1 MRVPKTTSRQRWLLP
16 LILIALVL
24 PLAML
29 TPRWPGDPQVA
40 RAIQGLGIPSAPAAW
55 ITSLAGRPI
64 VFGVLGLGLVLAT
77 WRGRLR
83 GFVVS
88 ALLIAIWWYAG
99 EPLKHVVSR
108 PRPTADL
115 VQVVRPSSGFSFP
128 STFACFLT
136 RAADLIRM
144 AGLSNARNQ
153 LNVKL
158 TGSHSGVS
166 IGEDGPSQMALED
179 LGMMRAVP
187 NCTVLYPSD
196 AVSTERLVVEMA
208 KKSGLAYMRTSR
220 PKTEI
225 SLAMKRRMEVSRCSP
240 SMHWNVCC
248 GMSPGSAPS
257 IQPGQLKRMVLGAA
271 FRSSDSM

>member
-40 RAIQGLGIPSAPAAW
+40 RAIQGLGIPSAPAAS

-128 STFACFLT
+128 STFATAWFSAWLPVAIYAWRT
-136 RAADLIRM
+136 RQRSAGLAISIAAWLLVLVGAWARIRM
-144 AGLSNARNQ
+144 GAHWPSDVVATLFLG
-153 LNVKL
+153 
-158 TGSHSGVS
+158 
-166 IGEDGPSQMALED
+166 IGEALLLLSVFELIWRITARKWMPDLFARHPSL
-179 LGMMRAVP
+179 LGDSNDTGRPV
-187 NCTVLYPSD
+187 
-196 AVSTERLVVEMA
+196 VS
-208 KKSGLAYMRTSR
+208 
-220 PKTEI
+220 
-225 SLAMKRRMEVSRCSP
+225 
-240 SMHWNVCC
+240 
-248 GMSPGSAPS
+248 
-257 IQPGQLKRMVLGAA
+257 QGAT
-271 FRSSDSM
+271 